1 MATPNRRLETMVQAA
16 ADIPGLTFDLYLI
29 PSPRARGYLASLRE
43 LAKASTNVRVLDPVP
58 MAQVP
63 QTLDAYDLGLYV
75 LAPTSFNNE
84 HALPNKFFDF
94 VQSGLGM
101 IIGPSPEMASAVR
114 EHGMGLVLGDFRV
127 ESLRR
132 ALGGVDPTQVDS
144 WKLAACRAAEVL
156 NDQAQAEVLRAVVG
170 RALAGPMAPDRNG
183 ELG

>member
-1 MATPNRRLETMVQAA
+1 MVQAA